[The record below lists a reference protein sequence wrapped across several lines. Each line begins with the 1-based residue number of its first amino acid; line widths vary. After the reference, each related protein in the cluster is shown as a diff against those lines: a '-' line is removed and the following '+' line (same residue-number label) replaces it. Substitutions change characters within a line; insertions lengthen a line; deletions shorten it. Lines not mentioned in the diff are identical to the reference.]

1 MNISTKLWQAGLT
14 LAIGCALVFSI
25 TVLDSALSKSNPR
38 FPASVMRLG
47 ARLFTPAQVMAQAS
61 VEGKGKVIAVT
72 LEKQE
77 VVLEHGEIKGF
88 MDAMTM
94 GYKVSSP
101 ALLKGLKPGDQVQ
114 FTIDTKKSVIT
125 KVAKVKNQ

>member
-1 MNISTKLWQAGLT
+1 MKIWTKLWRVGV
-14 LAIGCALVFSI
+14 ALVAGYALMFLI
-25 TVLDSALSKSNPR
+25 TALDLGLSKSA
-38 FPASVMRLG
+38 PAFSAPLVRLG
-47 ARLFTPAQVMAQAS
+47 AALFTPPPVMAQSS

-72 LEKQE
+72 PEKQE

-94 GYKVSSP
+94 GYKVSPPS
-101 ALLKGLKPGDQVQ
+101 LLKGLKAGDQVN

-125 KVAKVKNQ
+125 KLAKLKN